1 MVKVKFKGAL
11 SWWTRRSGPFGQKA
25 RLVCKLS
32 SVELSEIEG
41 EKNRFI
47 QIPGASAG
55 DEVQEGVKGWVYLL
69 HKSPFS
75 AHEH

>member
-1 MVKVKFKGAL
+1 MNKTF
-11 SWWTRRSGPFGQKA
+11 RSNRA
-25 RLVCKLS
+25 EIRLVHKLS
-32 SVELSEIEG
+32 SVELSEIKGNKTDLE
-41 EKNRFI
+41 